1 MDDDTQ
7 TPQPRPGRFSP
18 DSSLRIALIFALF
31 GILWT
36 IFSDHLLVWL
46 LPEREDLLDWLTYS
60 GWIFVLA
67 SATLLYW
74 LLRRNAAERAAIHA
88 RLESNAA
95 HYRLLFE
102 NNPNPMWVYDL
113 ETLAFL
119 LVNDAAVEKYGYSR
133 AEFLTKT
140 LFDIRPLEDAERL
153 RTDVAAT
160 SRSLNFAG
168 EWRHRKRDGAE
179 FPVEITSHLLTWQGR
194 PARLVVAVDISE
206 RKRAQ
211 ELVQLQAAA
220 LEAADNGIV
229 ITNVNGVIEWVNTAF
244 TRLTGYTA
252 AEAIGRDPREL
263 VHSGIHDA
271 AFYQDLWGSILAGNV
286 WRGELVNRR
295 KDGALYTEEQ
305 TITPVRSADGSVV
318 RFVAIKQDVTQR
330 RLAEAALRE
339 SEERYRSLFA
349 SNHSVMLLVDPAEG
363 AIVDANEAAQTYYGW
378 SHAELCAMQV
388 SQVNT
393 MSAEEIRTELHKA
406 QQQQRNHFYF
416 QHRRADGSVRDVEVY
431 SGPIPH
437 KGRTLLYSIVH
448 DITERRQNER
458 ELRAIATVSA
468 ALRTALHKA
477 DIAAVILDELMALFQ
492 VEGASLALLPPGSD
506 TLITELG
513 RGIWADAT
521 GVAIPIGAGLNGL
534 LFATGQA
541 YLNNDIAHE
550 PRIFRPDLV
559 GDCRAVAG
567 APLLTDGEFT
577 GALWIGS
584 SRNLEARD
592 VQLLVAIADLA
603 AGAIR
608 RADLRE
614 QTLQQAEQI
623 TRLIN
628 SVPEGMLLLAPDH
641 SISLANP
648 MATVYL
654 EQIGVVADGH
664 VLTHLGGVATGEL
677 LDPRNI
683 SRWRQVAVGSATFE
697 LIAEPV
703 ETGAAEPGAVVV
715 IRDITATLSVQQQ
728 LQRHERLSAVGQ
740 LAAGIAHDFNN
751 IMSVIILY
759 AQMLEQSPALTGR
772 EQERLHII
780 QQQSLRATS
789 MIRQILDFSRR
800 AALEQQQLDLLPLL
814 KEQVKLLE
822 RTLPENIEIVFTG
835 DSAPSDVHDDQAHDD
850 KAHDDQANHDKAHY
864 VVKAD
869 PTRIEQ
875 MVTNLALNA
884 RDAMPNGGVLHIDLA
899 HVEVTA
905 GAEPLAG
912 LTPGAWIRLTVADN
926 GAGIDAKTLEHIFE
940 PFFTTK
946 AAGKGTGLGLAQV
959 YGIVGQHGGQITVES
974 EPGAGSRFIV
984 YLPAMPLV
992 TDSAAAAHDAP
1003 SAVIGQ
1009 GELVAVI
1016 EDDPALRES
1025 LVEVLEGW
1033 GYRTLAFTNGE
1044 AALPLLLD
1052 DSTQPDLIISDIV
1065 MPRLGG
1071 IGLFK
1076 TLYSVGAQIPMLFI
1090 TGHLLHDELEG
1101 LQKMGRCAALTKPIT
1116 LEQLAQKL
1124 AETLPGRQ
1132 PAKQGEAQ
1140 HQ

>member
-1 MDDDTQ
+1 MTVIAMDDGTP
-7 TPQPRPGRFSP
+7 TPQPRPVRFWHDP
-18 DSSLRIALIFALF
+18 PLRIALIYALF
-31 GILWT
+31 GALWT
-36 IFSDHLLVWL
+36 IGSEQILAWL
-46 LPEREDLLDWLTYS
+46 LPDRANLLLWLTYS
-60 GWIFVLA
+60 GWLFVFL
-67 SATLLYW
+67 SAILLYW
-74 LLRRNAAERAAIHA
+74 LLRRSAAERASINAQ
-88 RLESNAA
+88 LESNAEQ
-95 HYRLLFE
+95 YRLLFE
-102 NNPNPMWVYDL
+102 SNPNPMWVYDL
-113 ETLAFL
+113 ATLAFL
-119 LVNDAAVEKYGYSR
+119 LVNNAAVEKYGYSR

-140 LFDIRPLEDAERL
+140 LYDIRTPEDAARL
-153 RTDVAAT
+153 RADVAAT
-160 SRSLNFAG
+160 NRALNFAG
-168 EWRHRKRDGAE
+168 AWRHRKRDGAE

-229 ITNVNGVIEWVNTAF
+229 ITDADGAIEWVNTAF
-244 TRLTGYTA
+244 TRLTGYA
-252 AEAIGRDPREL
+252 AGEAIGRNPREL
-263 VHSGIHDA
+263 VRSGCHDT
-271 AFYQDLWGSILAGNV
+271 AFYQELWNTILAGNV

-295 KDGALYTEEQ
+295 KDGSLYTEEQ
-305 TITPVRSADGSVV
+305 TITPVRSADGCVV
-318 RFVAIKQDVTQR
+318 RFVAIKQDVTAR
-330 RLAEAALRE
+330 KLAGAALQE

-349 SNHSVMLLVDPAEG
+349 SNHSVMLLVDPTDG
-363 AIVDANEAAQTYYGW
+363 AIIDANAAAQAYYGW

-388 SQVNT
+388 SQINT
-393 MSAEEIRTELHKA
+393 LSAADIRAEMSKAE
-406 QQQQRNHFYF
+406 QQQRNHFYF
-416 QHRRADGSVRDVEVY
+416 QHRRADGAVRDVEVY

-458 ELRAIATVSA
+458 ELRAIATISA
-468 ALRTALHKA
+468 ALRTALRKA

-492 VEGASLALLPPGSD
+492 VEGASLALLPPGCDS
-506 TLITELG
+506 LIMELG

-521 GVAIPIGAGLNGL
+521 GIAIPAGAGLNGL
-534 LFATGQA
+534 LRATGQA

-567 APLLTDGEFT
+567 APLLIDGEFT

-584 SRNLEARD
+584 RRPLGARD
-592 VQLLVAIADLA
+592 VQLLVAITDLA

-608 RADLRE
+608 RTALRE

-623 TRLIN
+623 TRVIN

-648 MATVYL
+648 MAAIYL
-654 EQIGVVADGH
+654 EQIGVVAEGN

-677 LDPRNI
+677 LDPRSM
-683 SRWRQVAVGSATFE
+683 SRWRQVVAGRTTFE
-697 LIAEPV
+697 LIAEPA
-703 ETGAAEPGAVVV
+703 EMGGAESGAVVV

-772 EQERLHII
+772 EQERLHVI

-800 AALEQQQLDLLPLL
+800 SVLEQQQLDLLPLL

-822 RTLPENIEIVFTG
+822 RTLPENIEIQFVST
-835 DSAPSDVHDDQAHDD
+835 SAPYLAQGE
-850 KAHDDQANHDKAHY
+850 AHY

-884 RDAMPNGGVLHIDLA
+884 RDAMPNGGVLRIELA
-899 HVEVTA
+899 HVEVAA

-912 LTPGAWIRLTVADN
+912 LAQGAWIRLTVADT
-926 GAGIDAKTLEHIFE
+926 GAGIEAETLEHIFE
-940 PFFTTK
+940 PFYTTK

-959 YGIVGQHGGQITVES
+959 YGIVGQHGGQIAVES
-974 EPGAGSRFIV
+974 QPGVGSSFIV

-992 TDSAAAAHDAP
+992 TDSTATIHAAPAA
-1003 SAVIGQ
+1003 VVGQ

-1016 EDDPALRES
+1016 EDNPALRES

-1033 GYRTLAFTNGE
+1033 GYRTHAFSNGE
-1044 AALPLLLD
+1044 EALPFLLD
-1052 DSTQPDLIISDIV
+1052 NSAQFALILSDVV

-1090 TGHLLHDELEG
+1090 TGHPLHDEMEG

-1116 LEQLAQKL
+1116 LEQLAQVL
-1124 AETLPGRQ
+1124 AAILATSHPS
-1132 PAKQGEAQ
+1132 AD
-1140 HQ
+1140 